1 MIRKLLNLIYEAIGK
16 MMGYKSIVKEFD
28 IDDSAVSEE
37 MSYALDLW
45 KSMYKDESPWLDD
58 KKGIYSLG
66 LAKQICQSVQQQA
79 LSEMETSITEPG
91 TSEEIDEDKNDVIN
105 TRAKFLNN
113 IYQKRLIKKL
123 PNAFEKALAL
133 GGMIIKPYMSNGQL
147 YLDFNYQGEFYP
159 ISFDDDGNIT
169 DIAFFDQFTS
179 GKYIYTKVERQT
191 FSQEKRMVVVE
202 NKAFK
207 AQIKDSTDDTEQEL
221 GKEIKLS
228 SVERWSGISE
238 EPVII
243 EPVDKPLYGYFKVPF
258 ANNIDMKSPLGIS
271 VFSPAVSLIQRADE
285 QFSRLDWEY
294 KGGQLAIDVDPTA
307 LTYSEG
313 YYGTLAVMDDVQDR
327 LYRKLDMGSD
337 DTYQAWAPGLRDSNY
352 IQGLNMYTNKIED
365 MLGLARGT
373 LSQVESE
380 ARTATE
386 IKLLKQRTYITISA
400 IQDSLESCILDTV
413 YAMNMFASM
422 YNLAPKGAYDTNIEW
437 KDSILTDTDTELEQK
452 LNLQNAGI
460 LSKAEVRAWYTGESV
475 ESAQLEIDKIQ
486 EQSQTNLMNDIFSTV
501 PETTLESNNDL
512 TNTGE

>member
-37 MSYALDLW
+37 MSDAFDLW

-58 KKGIYSLG
+58 TKGIYSLG

-91 TSEEIDEDKNDVIN
+91 TSEETYEDKNDIIN

-113 IYQKRLIKKL
+113 VYQKRLIKKL

-243 EPVDKPLYGYFKVPF
+243 EPVDKPLYGYFKVPL

-386 IKLLKQRTYITISA
+386 IKLLKQRTYITVSA
-400 IQDSLESCILDTV
+400 IQDSLEDCLLDVV

-422 YNLAPKGAYDTNIEW
+422 YNLAPKGTYDTNIEW

-452 LNLQNAGI
+452 LNLQDAGI

-486 EQSQTNLMNDIFSTV
+486 EQSQTNLMNDIFNTV
-501 PETTLESNNDL
+501 SETTLESNNDL
-512 TNTGE
+512 NTTGE